1 MSALNHLALTV
12 EETEPGRFRWV
23 LLEAQ
28 DNGDGD
34 AEALDYR
41 VYRRALRAEGS
52 YSNALAMGAAQLQK
66 LSAAA
71 SPDAGD

>member
-28 DNGDGD
+28 DNGD

-41 VYRRALRAEGS
+41 VYRRAVRAEGS
-52 YSNALAMGAAQLQK
+52 YSNALAMGVAQLQK
-66 LSAAA
+66 LSAMA
-71 SPDAGD
+71 SPDAGN

>member
-28 DNGDGD
+28 DNGD

-41 VYRRALRAEGS
+41 VYRRAVRAEGS
-52 YSNALAMGAAQLQK
+52 YSNALAMGVAQLQK
-66 LSAAA
+66 LSATA
-71 SPDAGD
+71 SPDASD

>member
-28 DNGDGD
+28 DNGD

-41 VYRRALRAEGS
+41 VYRRAVRAEGS
-52 YSNALAMGAAQLQK
+52 YSNALAMGVAQLQK
-66 LSAAA
+66 LSAKA
-71 SPDAGD
+71 SPDASD

>member
-28 DNGDGD
+28 DNGD

-41 VYRRALRAEGS
+41 VYRRAMRAEAS
-52 YSNALAMGAAQLQK
+52 YSNALAMGVAQLQK
-66 LSAAA
+66 LSAMAA
-71 SPDAGD
+71 PDTGD

>member
-23 LLEAQ
+23 LLEAR
-28 DNGDGD
+28 DNGD

-41 VYRRALRAEGS
+41 VYRRAVRAEGS
-52 YSNALAMGAAQLQK
+52 YSNALAMGVAQLQK

-71 SPDAGD
+71 STDTGD